1 MTAEIRYPE
10 KKFRLTKDQLEED
23 MYQLAEKK
31 VFLDHVPIMLSLTE
45 NFVCG
50 VVGSQKEKEEFLK
63 QLLMQIVFQHSYD
76 EVKIVFL
83 ADKEILDNIEIVRY
97 LPHLWNDERTFR
109 FLAAD
114 TSSAYLIGLS
124 LIHI

>member
-1 MTAEIRYPE
+1 
-10 KKFRLTKDQLEED
+10 
-23 MYQLAEKK
+23 
-31 VFLDHVPIMLSLTE
+31 
-45 NFVCG
+45 
-50 VVGSQKEKEEFLK
+50 
-63 QLLMQIVFQHSYD
+63 MQIVFQHSYD

-114 TSSAYLIGLS
+114 TSSAYLIGEYLNRQIEPELEKPRELEELLKEKPYYIVLAWS
-124 LIHI
+124 KQLLDNMEILKTIMKEEKNHGFSVVTF